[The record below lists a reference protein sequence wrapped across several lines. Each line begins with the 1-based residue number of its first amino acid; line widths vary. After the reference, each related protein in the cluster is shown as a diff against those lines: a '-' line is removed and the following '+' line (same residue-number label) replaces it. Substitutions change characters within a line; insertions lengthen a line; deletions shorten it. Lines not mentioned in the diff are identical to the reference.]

1 MSRILVWSP
10 NYAPEVT
17 GIPPLVT
24 NACEWLAGRGHEVEV
39 VTAMPS
45 YPDRVISEAY
55 RGRLWCTETRGP
67 VKVRRSWL
75 RVRPDERFHDKALYE
90 ASFAALSLPSAVRRL
105 RWADVV
111 LCLVPSLAATVAGT
125 ALARATGTRSV
136 VWLQDLVLRA
146 AESLDGLPE
155 RARSALALAGRME
168 ALALRSADHVV
179 VCNPAFASYAI
190 ERGVAPDRVET
201 IFNWAD
207 LGRITPEPAKTNGR
221 TLFLYSG
228 NLGYTQGLET
238 LVEAGRRAGDKVAVE
253 IVGRGNSE
261 RRVRD
266 LASDTP
272 NVRVFDPVTDRDY
285 PQLLGRADALVVVQ
299 RAVSADANFPSKI
312 ASYFASGRP
321 VVASIAPHSVAA
333 RVLADSGGAVLV
345 PPEDPG
351 ELAAAMRRLQRE
363 PNLRSELGMRARR
376 YAERH
381 FGREEALTRLERA
394 LVGPEA
400 A

>member
-1 MSRILVWSP
+1 M
-10 NYAPEVT
+10 
-17 GIPPLVT
+17 
-24 NACEWLAGRGHEVEV
+24 
-39 VTAMPS
+39 
-45 YPDRVISEAY
+45 
-55 RGRLWCTETRGP
+55 
-67 VKVRRSWL
+67 KVPRSWL
-75 RVRPDERFHDKALYE
+75 WVRPGERFLDKALYE
-90 ASFAALSLPSAVRRL
+90 VSFAALSLPSAVRRL

-136 VWLQDLVLRA
+136 VWLQGPRA
-146 AESLDGLPE
+146 AGGRIARRASRARALGARARRADGG
-155 RARSALALAGRME
+155 ARSAV
-168 ALALRSADHVV
+168 ADHVV

-285 PQLLGRADALVVVQ
+285 PQLLGRADGRSWSCNA
-299 RAVSADANFPSKI
+299 PSVPTRTSPRRSPRTSQ
-312 ASYFASGRP
+312 AAGRWW
-321 VVASIAPHSVAA
+321 ASIAPHSVAA